1 MSLDLGKETYLEVQP
16 IYEPRELF
24 PLPSGIPQAVPAKAL
39 TGIRRASRGCVPSWL
54 RLPRTLL
61 RDGVAGGARACGPL
75 ASKSGPRFASH
86 WLRPR
91 EAPVHLPVTGVA
103 GVGGGEGY
111 AIVRTK

>member
-54 RLPRTLL
+54 RLPRALL
-61 RDGVAGGARACGPL
+61 RDGVAGGGPGLRASGLEVRASLCLSL
-75 ASKSGPRFASH
+75 A
-86 WLRPR
+86 
-91 EAPVHLPVTGVA
+91 EAPGSSCSPSCDWDR
-103 GVGGGEGY
+103 GGRGRGRLCYCED
-111 AIVRTK
+111 